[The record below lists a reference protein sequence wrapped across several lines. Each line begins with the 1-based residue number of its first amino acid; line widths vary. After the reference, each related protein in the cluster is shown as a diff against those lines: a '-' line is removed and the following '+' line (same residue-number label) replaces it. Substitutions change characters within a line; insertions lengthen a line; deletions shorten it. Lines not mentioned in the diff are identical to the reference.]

1 MKIITDNLNEMAA
14 QVHEI
19 NRQWWHDLVT
29 GEPLQ
34 RNRGELLMLVVT
46 ELAEAV
52 EGIRKDLMDD
62 KLPHRKMEEV
72 EMADAFIRLLDYS
85 AGFKLGALVPHIL
98 SEGEVELPENK
109 SESILLICKNVCLV
123 YCNPDDERYIVSDAL
138 ERIRRYGKH
147 HGLDLKGAYE
157 EKLRYNIERQD
168 HKAEA
173 RLGKHGKKF

>member
-1 MKIITDNLNEMAA
+1 MKIITDNLNEMAE

-19 NRQWWHDLVT
+19 HRQWWYDLVT
-29 GEPLQ
+29 GEPLR

-52 EGIRKDLMDD
+52 EGIRKDLTDD
-62 KLPHRKMEEV
+62 KLTHRKMEEV

-85 AGFKLGALVPHIL
+85 AGFKLGLLVAHPNVKSLKL
-98 SEGEVELPENK
+98 SENK
-109 SESILLICKNVCLV
+109 SESILIICQSVL
-123 YCNPDDERYIVSDAL
+123 DI
-138 ERIRRYGKH
+138 YGKH
-147 HGLDLKGAYE
+147 NFVRYIISDTLEMIRLYCKQHGLDLKGAYE

-168 HKAEA
+168 HKAET